1 MKIIANNK
9 KATFEYEILDKYEAG
24 IKLQGTEVKSIREGS
39 CNINDSY
46 VIIKNGKPYI
56 LNMNIAKYKNGNIFN
71 HEETRTREL
80 LLNKSE
86 IRKLE
91 AKVKEK
97 GLSIVALKLY
107 FKEALV
113 KVEIAL
119 ARGKNLRDKRDSIKE
134 RDVNR
139 SLNKELKNKY

>member
-9 KATFEYEILDKYEAG
+9 KATFEYEILDNYEAG

-46 VIIKNGKPYI
+46 VIIKNNKPYI

-134 RDVNR
+134 RDVSR
-139 SLNKELKNKY
+139 SLNKELKNRY

>member
-46 VIIKNGKPYI
+46 VIIKNNKPYI

-134 RDVNR
+134 RDVSR
-139 SLNKELKNKY
+139 SINKELKNRY

>member
-9 KATFEYEILDKYEAG
+9 KALFEYEIIDKYEAG

-71 HEETRTREL
+71 HDETRTREL

-97 GLSIVALKLY
+97 GLAIVALKLY

-119 ARGKNLRDKRDSIKE
+119 ARGKNTKDKRESIKE
-134 RDVNR
+134 KDINR
-139 SLNKELKNKY
+139 SINKELKYRY

>member
-46 VIIKNGKPYI
+46 VIIKNNKPYI

-134 RDVNR
+134 RDVSR
-139 SLNKELKNKY
+139 SLNKELKNRY

>member
-9 KATFEYEILDKYEAG
+9 KALFEYEIIDKYEAG

-71 HEETRTREL
+71 HDETRTREL

-97 GLSIVALKLY
+97 GLAIVALKLY

-119 ARGKNLRDKRDSIKE
+119 ARGKNTNDKRESIKE
-134 RDVNR
+134 KDINR
-139 SLNKELKNKY
+139 SINKELKYRY

>member
-9 KATFEYEILDKYEAG
+9 KALFEYEIIEKYEAG

-46 VIIKNGKPYI
+46 VIIKNNKPYV

-71 HEETRTREL
+71 HDETRTREL

-86 IRKLE
+86 IRKLQ
-91 AKVKEK
+91 AKVK
-97 GLSIVALKLY
+97 
-107 FKEALV
+107 
-113 KVEIAL
+113 
-119 ARGKNLRDKRDSIKE
+119 
-134 RDVNR
+134 
-139 SLNKELKNKY
+139 

>member
-46 VIIKNGKPYI
+46 VIIKNNKPYI
-56 LNMNIAKYKNGNIFN
+56 LNMNIAKYDNGNIFN

-134 RDVNR
+134 RDVSR
-139 SLNKELKNKY
+139 SINKELKNRY

>member
-46 VIIKNGKPYI
+46 VIIKNNKPYI

-71 HEETRTREL
+71 HDETRTREL

-97 GLSIVALKLY
+97 GLAIVALKLY

-119 ARGKNLRDKRDSIKE
+119 ARGKNTKDKRESIKE
-134 RDVNR
+134 KDINR
-139 SLNKELKNKY
+139 SINKELKYRY

>member
-9 KATFEYEILDKYEAG
+9 KALFEYEIIEKYEAG

-46 VIIKNGKPYI
+46 VIIKNNKPYV

-71 HEETRTREL
+71 HDETRTREL

-86 IRKLE
+86 IRKLQ

-97 GLSIVALKLY
+97 GLAIVTLKIY
-107 FKEALV
+107 FKESLV
-113 KVEIAL
+113 KLEIAL
-119 ARGKNLRDKRDSIKE
+119 ARGKNTKDKREAIKE
-134 RDVNR
+134 KDINR
-139 SLNKELKNKY
+139 SISKELKNRY

>member
-46 VIIKNGKPYI
+46 VIIKNNKPYI

-134 RDVNR
+134 RDVSR

>member
-1 MKIIANNK
+1 
-9 KATFEYEILDKYEAG
+9 
-24 IKLQGTEVKSIREGS
+24 
-39 CNINDSY
+39 
-46 VIIKNGKPYI
+46 
-56 LNMNIAKYKNGNIFN
+56 MNIAKYKNGNIFN

-134 RDVNR
+134 RDVSR
-139 SLNKELKNKY
+139 SLNKELKNRY

>member
-46 VIIKNGKPYI
+46 VIIKNNKPYI

-71 HEETRTREL
+71 HDETRTREL

-119 ARGKNLRDKRDSIKE
+119 ARGKNIRDKRDSIKE

-139 SLNKELKNKY
+139 SLNKEFKNKY